1 MKKNLLI
8 YYVLIICYLPC
19 ISVLKGKNFASEFQ
33 AARKLEKLCET
44 VRFSGEEQ
52 EDQWPKWEDGKLTLL
67 GDNREKIDVHITEV
81 ELECECLNKIIIR
94 QIMKLKHLRTL
105 WITFTRVEDT
115 DFPVYELKQLEELTI
130 SQGTDLENLLQEEGE
145 DKEHLGKECLFP
157 QRWCESIGASQ
168 SIIKLNIPSQSSL
181 IREAAKM
188 KQLRSLELNFSPS
201 EETHLFPLIL
211 PLKDCLRELTVWC
224 ETPPQEVADVLKQFR
239 SLQALTLECF
249 DRSQNLDGFLND
261 VKNLQLR
268 YLALSDG
275 EIGEEGEKV
284 LREWESLQE
293 VILPWDFPNER
304 FQALEK
310 IKIPVM
316 LVYYYKD
323 PKTNSIRTDGERK
336 VQMCQ
341 KFFKEEQ
348 YRPYR
353 IDKDGNYVHWNEIH
367 GGIWMT
373 SH

>member
-8 YYVLIICYLPC
+8 YYVLIICYLPF
-19 ISVLKGKNFASEFQ
+19 ISALKGEDFASEFQ
-33 AARKLEKLCET
+33 AACKLEKLCET
-44 VRFSGEEQ
+44 VCFSGEEQ
-52 EDQWPKWEDGKLTLL
+52 KDQWPKWEDGKLTLL

-94 QIMKLKHLRTL
+94 QIMKLKYLRTL

-130 SQGTDLENLLQEEGE
+130 SQGADLENLLQDEGE
-145 DKEHLGKECLFP
+145 DKEHLGKEGLFP
-157 QRWCESIGASQ
+157 QRWCQSIGASR
-168 SIIKLNIPSQSSL
+168 SIIKLSIPSQSSL
-181 IREAAKM
+181 IRETAKM

-201 EETHLFPLIL
+201 EEAHLLPLIL
-211 PLKDCLRELTVWC
+211 PLKDSLRELTIWC
-224 ETPPQEVADVLKQFR
+224 ETDPQEAADVLKQFT
-239 SLQALTLECF
+239 SLQVLTLECF

-268 YLALSDG
+268 FLDLSDG

-293 VILPWDFPNER
+293 VVLPRDFPNER
-304 FQALEK
+304 FRTLKK

-316 LVYYYKD
+316 LVYYDK
-323 PKTNSIRTDGERK
+323 KKETDGSRK

-341 KFFKEEQ
+341 KFFKEAHM
-348 YRPYR
+348 RPYR
-353 IDKDGNYVHWNEIH
+353 IDKNGNYVHWNEIH